1 MHIDFAIIDTDKNET
16 EIKNLIDIVL
26 SEPIKVSSITCSYFY
41 LKTIKPFANKTGT
54 TLSCLIDFP
63 SGISDLQSR
72 RVAVEQACKA
82 GASCVDIVMPQ
93 NLVSNR
99 KYDKIRE
106 DIRTISEYCNA
117 EGIKIRY
124 IMEYRSFDHHCLKKL
139 CEILD
144 SFNIREVFPSTGY
157 FLDNLADNLIASTFL
172 HENSK
177 DINIYCTGNSWSESH
192 FNIIQK
198 TGLYGIR
205 VFSPFALKNLVKIL
219 LEKQKNT
226 E

>member
-1 MHIDFAIIDTDKNET
+1 MQIDFAIIDTDKNDA
-16 EIKNLIDIVL
+16 EIKSLVGEIISAPL
-26 SEPIKVSSITCSYFY
+26 KVNSITCSYYY
-41 LKTIKPFANKTGT
+41 LKIIKSIINKFEIE
-54 TLSCLIDFP
+54 LSCLIDFP

-72 RVAVEQACKA
+72 KLSVEQAHKA
-82 GASCVDIVMPQ
+82 GATCVDIVMPQ

-106 DIRTISEYCNA
+106 EMKILTEYCNSNNL
-117 EGIKIRY
+117 KIRY
-124 IMEYRSFDHHCLKKL
+124 IMEYRVFDHHCLKKL

-157 FLDNLADNLIASTFL
+157 FLDNLADNLIASVFL
-172 HENSK
+172 YENSK
-177 DINIYCTGNSWSESH
+177 DINIYCTGNSWSDNH
-192 FNIIQK
+192 FNIIEK

-205 VFSPFALKNLVKIL
+205 VFSPFALKSLIKIL

-226 E
+226 Q

>member
-1 MHIDFAIIDTDKNET
+1 MHIDFAIIDTDKNEA
-16 EIKNLIDIVL
+16 EIKSLVGEVL
-26 SEPIKVSSITCSYFY
+26 SEPLKVNSITCSYYY
-41 LKTIKPFANKTGT
+41 LKIIKSLIGKSDIA
-54 TLSCLIDFP
+54 LSCLIDFP
-63 SGISDLQSR
+63 SGMSDLQSR
-72 RVAVEQACKA
+72 KTSVEQAYKA
-82 GASCVDIVMPQ
+82 GATSIDVVMPQ

-106 DIRTISEYCNA
+106 DIKTLSEYCNENNLKA
-117 EGIKIRY
+117 RY
-124 IMEYRSFDHHCLKKL
+124 IMEYRVFDHHCLKKL

-157 FLDNLADNLIASTFL
+157 FLDNLADNLIASVFL

-192 FNIIQK
+192 FDIIQK

-205 VFSPFALKNLVKIL
+205 VFSPFALKSLIKIL
-219 LEKQKNT
+219 LEKQKNIQ
-226 E
+226 

>member
-1 MHIDFAIIDTDKNET
+1 MHIDFAIIDTDKNEA
-16 EIKNLIDIVL
+16 EIKNLIGGVL
-26 SEPIKVSSITCSYFY
+26 SEPLKINSITCSYY
-41 LKTIKPFANKTGT
+41 YIKTIRSLIGKSDIE
-54 TLSCLIDFP
+54 LSCLIDFP
-63 SGISDLQSR
+63 SGISDPQSR
-72 RVAVEQACKA
+72 KTAVEQAHKA
-82 GASCVDIVMPQ
+82 GATSIDVVMPQ

-106 DIRTISEYCNA
+106 DIKAISEYCN
-117 EGIKIRY
+117 EKGLKTRY
-124 IMEYRSFDHHCLKKL
+124 IMEYRVFDHHCLKKL

-157 FLDNLADNLIASTFL
+157 FLDNLADNLIASVFL

-192 FNIIQK
+192 FNIIEK

-205 VFSPFALKNLVKIL
+205 VFSPFALKGLVKIL